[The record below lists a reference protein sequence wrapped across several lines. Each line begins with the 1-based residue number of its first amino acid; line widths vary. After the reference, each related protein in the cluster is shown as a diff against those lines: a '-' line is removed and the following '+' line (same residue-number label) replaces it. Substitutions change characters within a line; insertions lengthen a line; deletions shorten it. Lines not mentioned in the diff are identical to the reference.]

1 MTIRVFNEGWRHQY
15 HRMKRSRDRFNAP
28 HQIADEYDD
37 DFYHAVQD
45 TWHLK
50 DWIANDAALGPLG
63 SRIAQEASTIPLL
76 DIIADLANCTKH
88 LVLSKTIRAGAE
100 LKNTSST
107 VSLHDGAM
115 DRIITIGLEDGS
127 EYTGVVLL
135 DDAHEVWENLL
146 AGHGLL

>member
-1 MTIRVFNEGWRHQY
+1 MTIHAFNEGWRDQY
-15 HRMKRSRDRFNAP
+15 ARMKRSRDRFHAP

-37 DFYHAVQD
+37 DFHHAVQD

-63 SRIAQEASTIPLL
+63 STIAREAATIPLL

-88 LVLSKTIRAGAE
+88 LVLTKTIRAGAE
-100 LKNTSST
+100 MKSPSST
-107 VSLHDGAM
+107 VSFHDGAM
-115 DRIITIGLEDGS
+115 DRTITIGLEDGS

-135 DDAHEVWENLL
+135 DEAHEAWENLL
-146 AGHGLL
+146 TGHGLL

>member
-37 DFYHAVQD
+37 DFYHAIQD

-63 SRIAQEASTIPLL
+63 P
-76 DIIADLANCTKH
+76 
-88 LVLSKTIRAGAE
+88 
-100 LKNTSST
+100 
-107 VSLHDGAM
+107 
-115 DRIITIGLEDGS
+115 
-127 EYTGVVLL
+127 
-135 DDAHEVWENLL
+135 
-146 AGHGLL
+146 GLLRRRRQSPCLILLPISRTARSTSCSQRRFVQVQS

>member
-1 MTIRVFNEGWRHQY
+1 MTIRVFDEGWRHQY
-15 HRMKRSRDRFNAP
+15 HRMKRSRERFNAP

-50 DWIANDAALGPLG
+50 DWIANDATLGPLG
-63 SRIAQEASTIPLL
+63 QRIAHEASTIPML

-88 LVLSKTIRAGAE
+88 LILTMTIRTDAE
-100 LKNTSST
+100 LKSTTST

-115 DRIITIGLEDGS
+115 DRTITIGLEDGS
-127 EYTGVVLL
+127 EYTGVGLL
-135 DDAHEVWENLL
+135 DEAQEAWESLL
-146 AGHGLL
+146 TGHGLL